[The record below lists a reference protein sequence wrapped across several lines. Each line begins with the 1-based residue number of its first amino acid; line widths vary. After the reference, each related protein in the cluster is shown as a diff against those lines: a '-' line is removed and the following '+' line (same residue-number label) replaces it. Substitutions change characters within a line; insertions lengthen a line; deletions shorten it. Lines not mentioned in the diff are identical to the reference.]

1 MHKKLESE
9 LISLAHQ
16 ILQMKNKHDVVRL
29 RDKAKDVY
37 EKLSVLAFVDNY
49 FITTPN
55 VTGNKEEFVAKM
67 EKMVEE
73 KEIVN
78 ERIEKIT
85 EEVKTEEVK
94 VEETKKEEVKAEK
107 AVVSESIESKT
118 EEIADSEV
126 ESNQLVKQTM
136 QTIKKEAKE
145 IVNKIQEQEVK
156 ISSKEMDMQALQ
168 EKEQAKRKTLEEEME
183 GSIPADVAANMFE
196 KADKTED
203 KKIEIKKEEEPKPKQ
218 EIKEKKIEKQTETK
232 TSLNDR
238 LFQQKLQ
245 VGLND
250 RIAFVKHLFNF
261 SQEDFNRVLS
271 QLNTFETEQ
280 DCKDFISNVVKP
292 DYDWSDKI
300 EYEERL
306 IALIERKFA

>member
-1 MHKKLESE
+1 MHKKLEAE

-16 ILQMKNKHDVVRL
+16 ILQMKNKHDAERL

-37 EKLSVLAFVDNY
+37 EKLSVLAFVNNY

-55 VTGNKEEFVAKM
+55 VTGNKEAFIAKIDHV
-67 EKMVEE
+67 VEIPNDVKE
-73 KEIVN
+73 TPKAEIKKEIP
-78 ERIEKIT
+78 
-85 EEVKTEEVK
+85 
-94 VEETKKEEVKAEK
+94 KEEVK
-107 AVVSESIESKT
+107 ISKKEENKEEVEEITT
-118 EEIADSEV
+118 EE

-136 QTIKKEAKE
+136 QTIKSEAKE
-145 IVNKIQEQEVK
+145 IVTKIQEQEIK
-156 ISSKEMDMQALQ
+156 PSSKEMDRQALID
-168 EKEQAKRKTLEEEME
+168 KEVSKRKTLEEEME
-183 GSIPADVAANMFE
+183 GSIPADVAADLFE
-196 KADKTED
+196 KADTSN
-203 KKIEIKKEEEPKPKQ
+203 IEKQPTPKVNDEPKPIIKEQPIAEEPKESNKG
-218 EIKEKKIEKQTETK
+218 

-238 LFQQKLQ
+238 LFKQKLQ

-280 DCKDFISNVVKP
+280 ACKDFIENVVKP
-292 DYDWSDKI
+292 EYDWSEKL

-306 IALIERKFA
+306 NTLIERKFM